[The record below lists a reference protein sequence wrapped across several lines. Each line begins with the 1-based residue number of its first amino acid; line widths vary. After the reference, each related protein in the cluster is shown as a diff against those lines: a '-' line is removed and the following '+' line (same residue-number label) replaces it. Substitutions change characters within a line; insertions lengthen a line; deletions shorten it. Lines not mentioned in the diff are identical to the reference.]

1 MVGNSGILIA
11 SVRPEI
17 RTLSKNCWG
26 KNDAVKQGL
35 VTCKVQIVV
44 DKETVV
50 RAVFTYEVSRLIDNV
65 FASARFVVLTYILFK
80 AFILAKVG
88 HVGQL

>member
-1 MVGNSGILIA
+1 M
-11 SVRPEI
+11 
-17 RTLSKNCWG
+17 
-26 KNDAVKQGL
+26 
-35 VTCKVQIVV
+35 V

-50 RAVFTYEVSRLIDNV
+50 RAAFTYEVSRLIDNV